1 MSAKEEGGAVV
12 RAKRETERGRNK
24 KERERERERREAR
37 EIGREGGTN
46 AEATACRGPEGRSH
60 EYQSFH

>member
-37 EIGREGGTN
+37 EGGTN